1 MHVAYKC
8 IFVVHLTVEASA
20 DAVSAAVVLLPRLLL
35 YTVAV
40 AVAGNVRWEILIEL
54 SMWMNGL
61 PIQNIS
67 FI

>member
-40 AVAGNVRWEILIEL
+40 AVAGNVR
-54 SMWMNGL
+54 
-61 PIQNIS
+61 
-67 FI
+67 